1 MIFRLFYKNSAS
13 VQLLTMIQGT
23 TGRQGYTATNQGTT
37 GRQGYT
43 ATNQGFS
50 SLQSLA
56 GQGYG
61 GQQGYKFGQGG
72 FAAGHGGY
80 AASQGGYAAGQGG
93 YAAVQ
98 GSYSLGQG
106 GYAASQGQGS
116 YAAGQSTLTGLQGY
130 SGGVAGVRPAGTSKL
145 DVFNLGGFQFGDFG
159 GSTQVQ
165 AVPAL
170 AQTAA
175 VVNDAPLGY
184 APAAAV
190 PEISVGQVYGAGPVV
205 QEPAVQAV
213 YEASA
218 VHPVLQHN
226 EHHFQPGHEAVEQYN
241 PLARGAVHAA
251 AVPAV
256 QAVPAVHAS
265 VQPAVHT
272 VQPGRNQLEY
282 NVLAFQNPHRAR
294 KPALGLEPRPV
305 LETVAVAE
313 ERCIDKI
320 EHVEETE
327 YDEIEECHHSYDK
340 KCHTSYSTEYS
351 SQQEVECEDN
361 YKKSCDITYSPSAH
375 NETVHVCS
383 RPLIKDCSLPG
394 PPECRVQSLI
404 RGLEQTC
411 TYSP

>member
-80 AASQGGYAAGQGG
+80 AASQEGYAAS
-93 YAAVQ
+93 Q
-98 GSYSLGQG
+98 GSYSFGQG
-106 GYAASQGQGS
+106 GYAASQGGYAAGQGS
-116 YAAGQSTLTGLQGY
+116 YAVGQGSYAAASQGGYAAGQSTLTGLQGY

-205 QEPAVQAV
+205 LEPAVQ
-213 YEASA
+213 
-218 VHPVLQHN
+218 
-226 EHHFQPGHEAVEQYN
+226 
-241 PLARGAVHAA
+241 
-251 AVPAV
+251 
-256 QAVPAVHAS
+256 AS

-383 RPLIKDCSLPG
+383 RPLIKD
-394 PPECRVQSLI
+394 
-404 RGLEQTC
+404 
-411 TYSP
+411 